1 MTTFALFYKTNSI
14 FMRRQ
19 LLFIYAFICVLSAW
33 AAPRTQE
40 QAAAIA
46 QEFLAARKSSPV
58 ATRSGSHI
66 RLAATST
73 DLLDTPS
80 KRSASAQPAFYV
92 YNRGTDAFVIISAD
106 DRMATVLGYSE
117 DGAFVTE
124 NLPENIKGWLNH
136 YVQAYNRI
144 DHAAEVIPVRQT
156 SARAAFATQVSP
168 LLGNIQYNQDAPYN
182 NQCPLYAGMRCVTG
196 CVATAAAQIM
206 RYWQYP
212 TVGKDTTSY
221 STYTLGID
229 CYYNYSLHSF
239 DWNNILPTYTGGE
252 SSTEINAIANLMLA
266 CGMAC
271 EMNYAPWAS
280 GASDLNMLIGL
291 IEHLDYDKNMYLA
304 SRETYTSDEWMNL
317 IKTELNAK
325 RPIYYSGSS
334 TGGGHAFVV
343 DGYDRE
349 DHVHV
354 NWGWGG
360 SCNGYFEV
368 LTLDATGSGIGGYD
382 DSSYQF
388 NQSMIV
394 GLQPKSSATTYTSHF
409 SIKELNFSS
418 ILFHTEETF
427 YAYANKLYN
436 RAGNFIGKIALIAE
450 KDGVKHILDQYFTI
464 VNTGYGKQTYAFTA
478 TIPASFED
486 GVYSVYIAT
495 TKDYFNEKT
504 TWNKAY
510 GDLMDPCYYTLY
522 KSNDLCLLFPDKFDK
537 SQLAGSC
544 TLTHNL
550 YQDIGAGIEIA
561 VRNESET
568 QDFFGQ
574 LGVLFIDASGDI
586 AQDML
591 SKQVLLKAGEEIRF
605 TLNNNINLEPGTYT
619 MRLTAGT
626 TSYYLYLDE
635 GQEAV
640 VKKVEEGTPTLA
652 VQNISLDTDRLH
664 KGDIMTVRATLSLT
678 GSGSLNTTWL
688 YHSYAQAGG
697 DEDIFVGLDRPF
709 VEKGVPTDYEYQIPI
724 KCEPGTYTYTLRREN
739 PITEILKTL
748 YTTTFTV
755 LEGSGVEDAES
766 GRNKPVVW
774 YVQGEDNLH
783 VRTEA
788 EIEDITIYGMDGQT
802 VSRTRPEAA
811 GNGEYL
817 VPTGNTDK
825 GGYIMVLR
833 EKGGKRHMIKFIR

>member
-1 MTTFALFYKTNSI
+1 MTTFASFYKTNSI

-58 ATRSGSHI
+58 TTRSGSHI

-124 NLPENIKGWLNH
+124 NLPENIKEWLNH

-144 DHAAEVIPVRQT
+144 DHAAEVIPVRQA

-206 RYWQYP
+206 RYWKYP
-212 TVGKDTTSY
+212 TVGKGVTSY
-221 STYTLGID
+221 STYTLDIS
-229 CYYNYSLHSF
+229 CYYNYSRHSF
-239 DWNNILPTYTGGE
+239 DWNNILPTYTGEE

-271 EMNYAPWAS
+271 EMDYAPWTS
-280 GASDLNMLIGL
+280 GASSFNMLIGL
-291 IEHLDYDKNMYLA
+291 IEHLDYDKNMYWA

-409 SIKELNFSS
+409 SIDRLDFSS
-418 ILFHTEETF
+418 ILFHTGETF
-427 YAYANKLYN
+427 YANGYGIYNYAYDFD
-436 RAGNFIGKIALIAE
+436 GSFALIAE
-450 KDGVKHILDQYFTI
+450 KDGVKHILSQYAQDFKPR
-464 VNTGYGKQTYAFTA
+464 YGWNNLNLEA

-495 TKDYFNEKT
+495 RDFNET

-510 GDLMDPCYYTLY
+510 GDLMDACYYTLY
-522 KSNDLCLLFPDKFDK
+522 KSEDLCLLFPDKFDK

-550 YQDIGAGIEIA
+550 YQDMGADIEIA
-561 VRNESET
+561 VRNESDT

-574 LGVLFIDASGDI
+574 LGVLFIDESGDI

-591 SKQVLLKAGEEIRF
+591 NKQVLLKAGEEIRF
-605 TLNNNINLEPGTYT
+605 TLNNNINLKPGTYT

-635 GQEAV
+635 GQEV
-640 VKKVEEGTPTLA
+640 VVEEKIEDIPILVA
-652 VQNISLDTDRLH
+652 QNVSLDTDRLYN
-664 KGDIMTVRATLSLT
+664 GDTMTVRATLSLI
-678 GSGSLNTTWL
+678 GEGLYNGAWL
-688 YHSYAQAGG
+688 EHYYAPIGG
-697 DEDIFVGLDRPF
+697 DESTKWIDFT
-709 VEKGVPTDYEYQIPI
+709 VPYLEMGSTTDYVYKFPI
-724 KCEPGTYTYTLRREN
+724 EGNPGIYTYTLYSTCEATY
-739 PITEILKTL
+739 ITRAL

-766 GRNKPVVW
+766 DRNKPVVW

-788 EIEDITIYGMDGQT
+788 EIEDITIYGMDGQA
-802 VSRTRPEAA
+802 VSRTHPETA